1 VAGFR
6 NAARSRL
13 AASGAVLSQSPNG
26 GKFFERRVVAT
37 LPARGG
43 EPDASATGEGI
54 AAVARQGPS
63 RRRPT
68 PARQPPDAG
77 RPEGAPDRHSPSGQ
91 GPVSLLGVVGHFIHG
106 LAFLLLAGAAASYFG
121 RIFWVV
127 SAVMAAL
134 SLVSLREGWNAN
146 RRYREARKT

>member
-1 VAGFR
+1 V
-6 NAARSRL
+6 
-13 AASGAVLSQSPNG
+13 P
-26 GKFFERRVVAT
+26 RR
-37 LPARGG
+37 
-43 EPDASATGEGI
+43 E
-54 AAVARQGPS
+54 PS

-68 PARQPPDAG
+68 PARQTLDAG
-77 RPEGAPDRHSPSGQ
+77 GGRSEAAPDRHSPGGQ
-91 GPVSLLGVVGHFIHG
+91 SSVSLLGVAGHFIHG

-134 SLVSLREGWNAN
+134 SLVSLREAWNAN